1 MLTSAWLTIDKYY
14 YNAIKFASGAFGSI
28 HHGCE
33 KDNPNKRV
41 VVKIV
46 GNDQDA
52 RLKEAKCQKK
62 LKGHKNIVSLLTY
75 TFVDGDDDLGEK
87 LTLVLEYCNGG
98 NLKDFLRKKGGF
110 LRQKIIT
117 EYLLPQL
124 RAGYKAMYDQNI
136 VHRDIKLENIFL
148 SHRETD
154 FPDPDE
160 IIFKVRPC
168 LFRTKLTIKF
178 ACEFY

>member
-1 MLTSAWLTIDKYY
+1 MLTIDKYDY
-14 YNAIKFASGAFGSI
+14 EERKFASGAFGSI
-28 HHGCE
+28 HHGYE
-33 KDNPNKRV
+33 RDNPKKKV

-46 GNDQDA
+46 GNDTDA
-52 RLKEAKCQKK
+52 RQKEAKCQKK
-62 LKGHKNIVSLLTY
+62 LKGHKNIVSLLTSIL
-75 TFVDGDDDLGEK
+75 VDGDDDLGEK

-98 NLKDFLRKKGGF
+98 NLKDFVRKKGGF
-110 LRQKIIT
+110 LRQKSIM

-124 RAGYKAMYDQNI
+124 RAGYKAIYDKNI

-160 IIFKVRPC
+160 IIFKVRLC
-168 LFRTKLTIKF
+168 LFQTK
-178 ACEFY
+178 